1 MFYAINQKLEDAI
14 VVTLISDIWTSP
26 EMLDFI
32 GLAANITTSAF
43 EKEVVVIGMMRMP
56 GSHCAENIK
65 TSIEAMVNR
74 FALDKSKIN
83 GMLHLMEV
91 QHTLVF

>member
-56 GSHCAENIK
+56 GSYCAENIK